1 MSILCDKN
9 TKLLVQGMGKMGT
22 FHAKLSIEYG
32 TQVVGGV
39 HPGKGGSEIEGIP
52 VFNTVV
58 EAVESTGANASV
70 IFVPPPGAA
79 DAILEAAEAGLDLTA
94 CITEGIPVNDMA
106 KAGAAIKSSH
116 TRLVGPNCPGVVTP
130 EQCRI
135 GIMPAQITRPGP
147 VGVVSRSG
155 TLTYEAVDQLSRIG
169 IGQSTCLGIGGDPII
184 GTNFIDA
191 LTLFQADPDT
201 KAIVMIGEI
210 DGIPIF
216 NTVAEAVKA
225 TGANASVIFVPPP
238 GAADAI
244 LEAAEAELD
253 LTACITEGIPANDMA
268 RAGAAIKS
276 SRTRLVGPNC
286 PGVVTP
292 EQCRIGIMPA
302 QITRPGP
309 VGVVS
314 RSGTLTYEA
323 VDQLSR
329 LGIGQSTC
337 LGIGGDPIIGTNFI
351 DALELFQAD
360 AETKAIVMIGEIGGS
375 AEEEAAEFIIS
386 NVDKPVACFIAGQNA
401 PPGKRMGHAGAII
414 AGGKGKASDKIAA
427 LEAAGVAVSPSPA
440 QIGETLAKYAPGLE
454 G

>member
-1 MSILCDKN
+1 MAILCDKN
-9 TKLLVQGMGKMGT
+9 TKLIVQGMGRMGQ

-39 HPGKGGSEIEGIP
+39 HPGKGGQEIEGIP
-52 VFNTVV
+52 VFDTVQQ
-58 EAVESTGANASV
+58 AV
-70 IFVPPPGAA
+70 
-79 DAILEAAEAGLDLTA
+79 
-94 CITEGIPVNDMA
+94 
-106 KAGAAIKSSH
+106 
-116 TRLVGPNCPGVVTP
+116 
-130 EQCRI
+130 Q
-135 GIMPAQITRPGP
+135 
-147 VGVVSRSG
+147 
-155 TLTYEAVDQLSRIG
+155 
-169 IGQSTCLGIGGDPII
+169 
-184 GTNFIDA
+184 
-191 LTLFQADPDT
+191 
-201 KAIVMIGEI
+201 
-210 DGIPIF
+210 
-216 NTVAEAVKA
+216 A

-244 LEAAEAELD
+244 LEAAGAELD
-253 LTACITEGIPANDMA
+253 LAVCITEGIPANDMA
-268 RAGAAIKS
+268 RAKAAITGGK
-276 SRTRLVGPNC
+276 TRLLGPNC

-337 LGIGGDPIIGTNFI
+337 VGIGGDPVIGTNFI
-351 DALELFQAD
+351 DALALFQAD
-360 AETKAIVMIGEIGGS
+360 ADTKAVVMIGEIGGS
-375 AEEEAAEFIIS
+375 AEEEAAEFIQS
-386 NVDKPVACFIAGQNA
+386 NMDKPVACFIAGQNA

-440 QIGETLAKYAPGLE
+440 TIGETLASHAPSLA
-454 G
+454 